1 MANNYLGRDD
11 APIEAST
18 WKLIDDVMVQAA
30 KSQIAG
36 RRILPIEGPYG
47 FGLKLI
53 PMGDYAVEDG
63 IIGST
68 AIPVTMIRTEFSL
81 AKRDL
86 AAFERDHLVLD
97 TTPVACAAMDA
108 AAKEDRIV
116 FSGLPGIAGL
126 LNAEG
131 AGSLTLAK
139 WDKIGAAADQ
149 VIDAVTKLDAAGFH
163 GPYSMALAP
172 AQYNLLLRRYPQGD
186 GTELDHIRSIVTDGV
201 VKAPALKKGGVLLTS
216 GSQVLIH
223 RDRPGHGDRVQRA
236 GRRFPRIP
244 DLREP
249 CAPRPC
255 PGIDPRAEV
264 NIIPFLG
271 KSRQRGE
278 NSPCQSENAVP
289 A

>member
-18 WKLIDDVMVQAA
+18 WKLIDDMMVQAA

-47 FGLKLI
+47 FGLKAI

-68 AIPVTMIRTEFSL
+68 AIPMTMIRTEFSL

-86 AAFERDHLVLD
+86 ASFERDHLVLD

-116 FSGLPGIAGL
+116 FSGLAGISGL
-126 LNAEG
+126 LNTDG

-149 VIDAVTKLDAAGFH
+149 IIDAVTKLDAAGFH

-201 VKAPALKKGGVLLTS
+201 IKAPRS
-216 GSQVLIH
+216 
-223 RDRPGHGDRVQRA
+223 
-236 GRRFPRIP
+236 RREGCC
-244 DLREP
+244 LRQ
-249 CAPRPC
+249 ASST
-255 PGIDPRAEV
+255 DP
-264 NIIPFLG
+264 
-271 KSRQRGE
+271 SRSARTW
-278 NSPCQSENAVP
+278 
-289 A
+289 

>member
-18 WKLIDDVMVQAA
+18 WKLIDDMMVQAA

-47 FGLKLI
+47 FGLKAI

-68 AIPVTMIRTEFSL
+68 AIPMTMIRTEFSL

-86 AAFERDHLVLD
+86 ASFERDHLVLD

-116 FSGLPGIAGL
+116 FSGLAGISGL
-126 LNAEG
+126 LNTDG

-149 VIDAVTKLDAAGFH
+149 IIDAVTKLDAAGFH

-201 VKAPALKKGGVLLTS
+201 IKAPALKKGGVLLAAGIQYSSIAIGQDMVTAYNGPVGDLLEFQIYES
-216 GSQVLIH
+216 LALLVRAPESILVL
-223 RDRPGHGDRVQRA
+223 
-236 GRRFPRIP
+236 
-244 DLREP
+244 
-249 CAPRPC
+249 
-255 PGIDPRAEV
+255 
-264 NIIPFLG
+264 
-271 KSRQRGE
+271 K
-278 NSPCQSENAVP
+278 
-289 A
+289 